1 MSALMSQIY
10 LKTLTSVTLEILSQE
25 PNKASE
31 FEHNELK
38 CLNKKGFLFIHLNV
52 RSLRNKLSEL
62 QLIANQAKVAV
73 MSVTESWFD
82 ESIANTEVS
91 IPGYSIIRKDRNCC
105 GGGVCMYI
113 RDDLAFTSVQLDSTN
128 NTNKIVCVELLLP
141 KSKPIIVGTCY
152 RSPWNNNFINKFEIF
167 LSQLRED

>member
-1 MSALMSQIY
+1 MIEYPGM
-10 LKTLTSVTLEILSQE
+10 LTSVFAIYSS
-25 PNKASE
+25 NHD

-73 MSVTESWFD
+73 ISVTESWFD

-91 IPGYSIIRKDRNCC
+91 IPGYSTGLIWLLDR
-105 GGGVCMYI
+105 I
-113 RDDLAFTSVQLDSTN
+113 LSVTEVS
-128 NTNKIVCVELLLP
+128 V
-141 KSKPIIVGTCY
+141 
-152 RSPWNNNFINKFEIF
+152 
-167 LSQLRED
+167 LR

>member
-1 MSALMSQIY
+1 MIEYPGM
-10 LKTLTSVTLEILSQE
+10 LTSVFAIDSSNHTQNPVQK

-73 MSVTESWFD
+73 KLREKNFKF
-82 ESIANTEVS
+82 I
-91 IPGYSIIRKDRNCC
+91 YK
-105 GGGVCMYI
+105 
-113 RDDLAFTSVQLDSTN
+113 
-128 NTNKIVCVELLLP
+128 
-141 KSKPIIVGTCY
+141 IIVP
-152 RSPWNNNFINKFEIF
+152 R
-167 LSQLRED
+167 